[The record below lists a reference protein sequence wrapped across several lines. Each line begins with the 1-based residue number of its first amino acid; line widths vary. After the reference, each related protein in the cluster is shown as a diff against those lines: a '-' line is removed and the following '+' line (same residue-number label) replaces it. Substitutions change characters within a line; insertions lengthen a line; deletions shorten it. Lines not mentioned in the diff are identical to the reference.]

1 MSAINFRNAL
11 GVHEQALNLR
21 SHRAEVLANNL
32 ANADTPGFKA
42 RDVDF
47 RAVLEQASSG
57 ARSSGPQR
65 TDSRHM
71 SGFGNGADG
80 ALMFRIPS
88 QPSIDGNSVEEHAEM
103 ARYADNAS
111 RFEASLYFLNSKFS
125 GLKSA
130 IRGEAQ

>member
-11 GVHEQALNLR
+11 GVHEQSLQLR
-21 SHRAEVLANNL
+21 ACRAELLANNL

-42 RDVDF
+42 RDIDF
-47 RAVLEQASSG
+47 TAALEQATGAGRSG
-57 ARSSGPQR
+57 GPLR
-65 TDSRHM
+65 TDDRHLA
-71 SGFGNGADG
+71 GFGNGADG
-80 ALMFRIPS
+80 SLMFRIPS
-88 QPSIDGNSVEEHAEM
+88 QPAIDGNSVEEHAEM

-130 IRGEAQ
+130 IRGEVQ